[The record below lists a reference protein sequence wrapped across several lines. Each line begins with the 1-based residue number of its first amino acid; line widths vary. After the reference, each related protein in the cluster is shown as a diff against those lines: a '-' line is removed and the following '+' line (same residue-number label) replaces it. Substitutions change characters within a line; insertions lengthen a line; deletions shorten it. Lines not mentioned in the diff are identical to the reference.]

1 MVYLFY
7 IEVGMKKKT
16 KIIILCVCALLAVGG
31 IVAASIVLPRY
42 IKDQKLKKLTEEYY
56 NMKVASFEKE
66 NPTLSGAD
74 VVFLG
79 DSLTDGC
86 DLNKY
91 YPLYTTVNRGISGD
105 TTDGLLNRLKVSAY
119 DVEPTGVVLLIGVND
134 ISRGVKPNDLS
145 DNYEKII
152 TGLKENLPDTIII
165 WCSMTALGG
174 KSAKYNDTVIIC
186 NQKIKLLAEKHG
198 CVFVDLFTPLCDV
211 ETREIKEEYTVDG
224 THLTDAGYQ
233 VVSREVKKALEEYLG
248 R

>member
-16 KIIILCVCALLAVGG
+16 KIIILCVCALLLVGG

-56 NMKVASFEKE
+56 NTKVASFEKE

-86 DLNKY
+86 DLEKY
-91 YPLYTTVNRGISGD
+91 YPEYSSVNRGISGD
-105 TTDGLLNRLKVSAY
+105 TTDGLLNRLKVSAC
-119 DVEPTGVVLLIGVND
+119 DVDPKAVVLLIGVND
-134 ISRGVKPNDLS
+134 ISSGVKPNELS

-152 TGLKENLPDTIII
+152 TGLKEN
-165 WCSMTALGG
+165 
-174 KSAKYNDTVIIC
+174 
-186 NQKIKLLAEKHG
+186 
-198 CVFVDLFTPLCDV
+198 
-211 ETREIKEEYTVDG
+211 
-224 THLTDAGYQ
+224 
-233 VVSREVKKALEEYLG
+233 
-248 R
+248 

>member
-1 MVYLFY
+1 
-7 IEVGMKKKT
+7 MKKKM
-16 KIIILCVCALLAVGG
+16 KIVLLCVCALLAVGG
-31 IVAASIVLPRY
+31 IVAATIVLPRY
-42 IKDQKLKKLTEEYY
+42 VKDQKIKKLTEEYY
-56 NMKVASFEKE
+56 NTKVDSFEKE
-66 NPTLSGAD
+66 NPTLND
-74 VVFLG
+74 VDIVFLG

-86 DLNKY
+86 DVKKY
-91 YPLYTTVNRGISGD
+91 YPEYSSVNRGISGD

-134 ISRGVKPNDLS
+134 ISRGVKPNELS

-186 NQKIKLLAEKHG
+186 NQKIKLLAEKYD
-198 CVFVDLFTPLCDV
+198 CVFVDLFTPLCDAD
-211 ETREIKEEYTVDG
+211 TREIREEYTVDG

-233 VVSREVKKALEEYLG
+233 VVSREVNNALYNC
-248 R
+248 RTR

>member
-1 MVYLFY
+1 MIYLFHT
-7 IEVGMKKKT
+7 EVGMKKKT

-42 IKDQKLKKLTEEYY
+42 IKDQKIKKLSEEYY
-56 NMKVASFEKE
+56 NTKVESFEKE
-66 NPTLSGAD
+66 NPDLTDVD

-91 YPLYTTVNRGISGD
+91 YPEYSSVNRGISGD

-152 TGLKENLPDTIII
+152 TGLKENLPDTIIV

-198 CVFVDLFTPLCDV
+198 CTYVDLFTPLCDV
-211 ETREIKEEYTVDG
+211 ETREIKEEYTTDG

-233 VVSREVKKALEEYLG
+233 VVSQEINNALYNC
-248 R
+248 RTR

>member
-7 IEVGMKKKT
+7 REVGMKKKT
-16 KIIILCVCALLAVGG
+16 KIILLCVCALLAVGG

-42 IKDQKLKKLTEEYY
+42 IKDQKIKKLTEEYY
-56 NMKVASFEKE
+56 NTKVESFEKE
-66 NPTLSGAD
+66 NPTLND
-74 VVFLG
+74 VDIVFLG

-86 DLNKY
+86 DVKKY
-91 YPLYTTVNRGISGD
+91 YPEYTAVNRGISGD
-105 TTDGLLNRLKVSAY
+105 TADGLLNRLKVSAY

-134 ISRGVKPNDLS
+134 ISRGVKPSELY

-198 CVFVDLFTPLCDV
+198 CVFVDLFTPLCDAD
-211 ETREIKEEYTVDG
+211 TREIREEYTVDG

-233 VVSREVKKALEEYLG
+233 VITQEINNVLFNYQTK
-248 R
+248 

>member
-1 MVYLFY
+1 
-7 IEVGMKKKT
+7 MKKKT
-16 KIIILCVCALLAVGG
+16 KIIILCACALLAVGG

-42 IKDQKLKKLTEEYY
+42 IKDLKIKKLTEEYY
-56 NMKVASFEKE
+56 YAKVASFEKE
-66 NPTLSGAD
+66 NTELDD
-74 VVFLG
+74 VDIVFLG

-91 YPLYTTVNRGISGD
+91 YPEYSSVNRGISGD

-152 TGLKENLPDTIII
+152 TSLKENLPDTIIV

-186 NQKIKLLAEKHG
+186 NQKIKLLSEKHG
-198 CVFVDLFTPLCDV
+198 CLFVDLFTPLCDV
-211 ETREIKEEYTVDG
+211 ETREIKEEYTTDG

-233 VVSREVKKALEEYLG
+233 VVTQEINNALYNY
-248 R
+248 RTR

>member
-1 MVYLFY
+1 M
-7 IEVGMKKKT
+7 

-42 IKDQKLKKLTEEYY
+42 IKDQKIKKLTEEYY
-56 NMKVASFEKE
+56 NTKVESFEKE
-66 NPTLSGAD
+66 NPTLND
-74 VVFLG
+74 VDIVFLG

-86 DLNKY
+86 DLEKY
-91 YPLYTTVNRGISGD
+91 YPLYNAVNRGISGD

-119 DVEPTGVVLLIGVND
+119 DVDPTGVVLLIGVND
-134 ISRGVKPNDLS
+134 ISSGVKPDELS

-152 TGLKENLPDTIII
+152 TGLKENLPDTIIV

-186 NQKIKLLAEKHG
+186 NQKIKLLAEKYD

-211 ETREIKEEYTVDG
+211 ETREIKEEYTTDG

-233 VVSREVKKALEEYLG
+233 VVSREINNTLYNY
-248 R
+248 RTR

>member
-1 MVYLFY
+1 MIYLFY

-42 IKDQKLKKLTEEYY
+42 VKDQKIKKLTEEYY
-56 NMKVASFEKE
+56 NTKVDSFEKE
-66 NPTLSGAD
+66 NLTLND
-74 VVFLG
+74 VDIVFLG

-86 DLNKY
+86 DVKKY
-91 YPLYTTVNRGISGD
+91 YPLYTAVNRGISGD
-105 TTDGLLNRLKVSAY
+105 TADGLLNRLKVSAY

-134 ISRGVKPNDLS
+134 ISRGVKPSELY

-152 TGLKENLPDTIII
+152 TRLKENLPDTIII

-186 NQKIKLLAEKHG
+186 NQKIKLLAEKYD
-198 CVFVDLFTPLCDV
+198 CVFVDLFTPLCDAD
-211 ETREIKEEYTVDG
+211 TREIREEYTVDG

-233 VVSREVKKALEEYLG
+233 VITQEINNVLFNYQTK
-248 R
+248 

>member
-7 IEVGMKKKT
+7 REVGMKKKT

-42 IKDQKLKKLTEEYY
+42 IKDQKIKKLTEEYY
-56 NMKVASFEKE
+56 NTKVESFEKE
-66 NPTLSGAD
+66 NTELDDVD

-91 YPLYTTVNRGISGD
+91 YPEYSSVNRGISGD

-134 ISRGVKPNDLS
+134 ISRGVKPNELS
-145 DNYEKII
+145 DHYEKII
-152 TGLKENLPDTIII
+152 TGLKENLPDTIIV

-186 NQKIKLLAEKHG
+186 NQKIKLLAEKHS

-211 ETREIKEEYTVDG
+211 ETREIKEEYTTDG

-233 VVSREVKKALEEYLG
+233 VVTQEINNALFNYQTK
-248 R
+248 

>member
-7 IEVGMKKKT
+7 TEVTMKKKM
-16 KIIILCVCALLAVGG
+16 KIILLCVCALLAVGG

-42 IKDQKLKKLTEEYY
+42 VKDQKIKKLTEEYY
-56 NMKVASFEKE
+56 NTKVDSFEKE
-66 NPTLSGAD
+66 NPTLNNVD
-74 VVFLG
+74 IVFLG

-86 DLNKY
+86 DLEKY
-91 YPLYTTVNRGISGD
+91 YPLYTAVNRGISGD
-105 TTDGLLNRLKVSAY
+105 TSDGLLNRLKVSAY

-134 ISRGVKPNDLS
+134 ISRGVKPSELYE
-145 DNYEKII
+145 NYEKII

-186 NQKIKLLAEKHG
+186 NQKIKLLAEKYD
-198 CVFVDLFTPLCDV
+198 CVFVDLFTPLCDADS
-211 ETREIKEEYTVDG
+211 REIREEYTVDG

-233 VVSREVKKALEEYLG
+233 VITREIKKALEEYLG

>member
-105 TTDGLLNRLKVSAY
+105 TTDGLFARLKVSAC
-119 DVEPTGVVLLIGVND
+119 DVDPKAVVLLIGVND
-134 ISRGVKPNDLS
+134 ISRGVKPNELS
-145 DNYEKII
+145 DHYEKII
-152 TGLKENLPDTIII
+152 TGLKENLPDTIIV

-233 VVSREVKKALEEYLG
+233 VITREINNVLAEYRVK
-248 R
+248 

>member
-1 MVYLFY
+1 
-7 IEVGMKKKT
+7 MKKKT

-31 IVAASIVLPRY
+31 IIAASIVLPRY
-42 IKDQKLKKLTEEYY
+42 IKDQKIKKLTEEYY
-56 NMKVASFEKE
+56 NTKVAAFEKE
-66 NPTLSGAD
+66 NPDLTDVD

-91 YPLYTTVNRGISGD
+91 YPLFSAVNRGISGD
-105 TTDGLLNRLKVSAY
+105 TTDGLLARLKVSAY
-119 DVEPTGVVLLIGVND
+119 DVDPTGVVLLIGVND
-134 ISRGVKPNDLS
+134 ISRGVKPNELS

-152 TGLKENLPDTIII
+152 TGLQENLPDTIIV

-211 ETREIKEEYTVDG
+211 ETREIKEEYTTDG

-233 VVSREVKKALEEYLG
+233 VVSREINNALFNYQTK
-248 R
+248 

>member
-1 MVYLFY
+1 
-7 IEVGMKKKT
+7 MK
-16 KIIILCVCALLAVGG
+16 IVILCACALLAVGG
-31 IVAASIVLPRY
+31 IVAASVVLPRY
-42 IKDQKLKKLTEEYY
+42 IKDQKLKKLTEEYH
-56 NMKVASFEKE
+56 NTKVAAFEKE
-66 NPTLSGAD
+66 NPGLNDVD

-91 YPLYTTVNRGISGD
+91 YPLYTAVNRGISGD

-134 ISRGVKPNDLS
+134 ISRGVKPSELYE
-145 DNYEKII
+145 NYEKII

-174 KSAKYNDTVIIC
+174 KSAKYNDTVIIG
-186 NQKIKLLAEKHG
+186 NQKIKLLAEKYD
-198 CVFVDLFTPLCDV
+198 CVFVDLFSPLCDA
-211 ETREIKEEYTVDG
+211 EIREIREEYTVDG

-233 VVSREVKKALEEYLG
+233 VITREIKKALEEYLG
-248 R
+248 K

>member
-1 MVYLFY
+1 MK
-7 IEVGMKKKT
+7 KKKT

-42 IKDQKLKKLTEEYY
+42 VKDQKIKKLTEEYY
-56 NMKVASFEKE
+56 NTKVDSFEKE
-66 NPTLSGAD
+66 NPTLND
-74 VVFLG
+74 VDIVFLG

-86 DLNKY
+86 DVKKY
-91 YPLYTTVNRGISGD
+91 YPEYSSVNRGISGD

-134 ISRGVKPNDLS
+134 ISRGVKPNELS

-186 NQKIKLLAEKHG
+186 NQKIKLLAEKYD
-198 CVFVDLFTPLCDV
+198 CVFVDLFTPLCDAD
-211 ETREIKEEYTVDG
+211 TREIREEYTVDG

-233 VVSREVKKALEEYLG
+233 VITREIKKALEEYLG